1 MSANPSKSELCYL
14 TKKPVNKGGLSFLAK
29 VFTNNYNSAKVGIL
43 TKNKLLGEEHGL
55 ERTTKHHQ

>member
-1 MSANPSKSELCYL
+1 MSVNPSKSELCYL

-43 TKNKLLGEEHGL
+43 TKHNQK
-55 ERTTKHHQ
+55 RTDNGSPNSN

>member
-1 MSANPSKSELCYL
+1 MRSEPKSELCYL
-14 TKKPVNKGGLSFLAK
+14 TKRPIEKAGLSFLAK

-43 TKNKLLGEEHGL
+43 TKHKLPGEEHGL

>member
-14 TKKPVNKGGLSFLAK
+14 TKKPIDKGGLSFLSK
-29 VFTNNYNSAKVGIL
+29 RFTSKYNNAKVGIL
-43 TKNKLLGEEHGL
+43 TKHKLPGEEHGL

>member
-1 MSANPSKSELCYL
+1 MKSEPKSELCYL
-14 TKKPVNKGGLSFLAK
+14 IKKPIEKAGLSFLAK

-43 TKNKLLGEEHGL
+43 TKHKLPGEEHGL

>member
-14 TKKPVNKGGLSFLAK
+14 TKKPVNKGDLFSMSKAFPIK
-29 VFTNNYNSAKVGIL
+29 YNSAKVGIL
-43 TKNKLLGEEHGL
+43 TKNKIPGEEHGL